1 MTQLFRDDST
11 PDLVTRAAGHYTNN
25 YRQLP
30 IFLTRGEGVWVW
42 DRDGRRYLDMVA
54 GIAVNSLG
62 HAHPRLV
69 AAIREQADA
78 LIHVSNLYF
87 NEPALALMDKLTELT
102 FADRVFFAN
111 SGAEANEAALKLAR
125 RYRTVTK
132 GEPHRTEILAF
143 HHSFH
148 GRSFGTISVTG
159 QPKYQKGFEPLL
171 PTVHFATFGDLASVE
186 QALAAAAGR
195 IGTVILEPVQC
206 EGGMNFPP
214 AGFLKGLRRLCDKHD
229 MVLIYDEVQTGV
241 GRTGEWFY
249 YEIDAVKPDILTSAK
264 GIAGGVPLGVM
275 LCTEEVGR
283 GFDPGSHA
291 STFGGNPLATRAGL
305 EVLRTIEED
314 HLLDHVYTV
323 GQELGAGLRALC
335 DRHPDKCAEA
345 RGVGLLHGLELRD
358 ASGKLAAAV
367 VNGCQARGLLMNAI
381 QGQVLRFV
389 PPLIV
394 QSGHI
399 ETALD
404 ILDTVLGEV

>member
-1 MTQLFRDDST
+1 MTNLFRDT
-11 PDLVTRAAGHYTNN
+11 PTVDLAARAASHYTSN
-25 YRQLP
+25 YRQIP

-78 LIHVSNLYF
+78 LMHVSNLYF
-87 NEPALALMDKLTELT
+87 NEPALALMDKLVELT

-125 RYRTVTK
+125 RYRTTVK
-132 GEPHRTEILAF
+132 KQPNRTDVLAF
-143 HHSFH
+143 ENSFH
-148 GRSFGTISVTG
+148 GRTFGTVAVTG
-159 QPKYQKGFEPLL
+159 QPKYQKGFEPL
-171 PTVHFATFGDLASVE
+171 PPGVHFARFGDLGHVE
-186 QALAAAAGR
+186 EVLARAEGR

-206 EGGMNFPP
+206 EGGLNFPP
-214 AGFLKGLRRLCDKHD
+214 AGFLKQLRKLCDAQD

-249 YEIDAVKPDILTSAK
+249 YEVDAVKPDIMTSAK
-264 GIAGGVPLGVM
+264 GIAGGVPLGAM
-275 LCTEEVGR
+275 LCTDEVGR
-283 GFDPGSHA
+283 GFEPGSHA

-305 EVLRTIEED
+305 EVLRTIEEEK
-314 HLLDHVYTV
+314 LLDHVFEV
-323 GQELGAGLRALC
+323 GSELATGLKTLC
-335 DRHPDKCAEA
+335 DRHPERCVEA
-345 RGVGLLHGLELRD
+345 RGMGLLQGLELRGGAD
-358 ASGKLAAAV
+358 VASAV
-367 VNGCQARGLLMNAI
+367 VAGCQQRGLLMNAI
-381 QGQVLRFV
+381 QGRVLRFV

-399 ETALD
+399 QEALS
-404 ILDTVLGEV
+404 ILDAVLGEV

>member
-1 MTQLFRDDST
+1 MTHLFPDT
-11 PDLVTRAAGHYTNN
+11 PTVDLVARAGSHYTTN
-25 YRQLP
+25 YRQVP

-78 LIHVSNLYF
+78 LMHVSNLYY
-87 NEPALALMDKLTELT
+87 NEPALALMDKLVEVT

-125 RYRTVTK
+125 RYRTTIK
-132 GEPHRTEILAF
+132 KQPDRTEVLAF
-143 HHSFH
+143 ENSFH
-148 GRSFGTISVTG
+148 GRTFATIGVTG

-171 PTVHFATFGDLASVE
+171 PGTHFARFGDIAHVEEVLARAE
-186 QALAAAAGR
+186 GR
-195 IGTVILEPVQC
+195 IGTVILEPIQC
-206 EGGMNFPP
+206 EGGLNIPP
-214 AGFLKGLRRLCDKHD
+214 KGFLKQLRKLCDAQD

-249 YEIDAVKPDILTSAK
+249 YEVDAVKPDILSTAK
-264 GIAGGVPLGVM
+264 GIAGGVPLGAM

-283 GFDPGSHA
+283 GFEPGSHA

-305 EVLRTIEED
+305 EVLRTIEEER
-314 HLLDHVYTV
+314 LLDHVFEV
-323 GQELGAGLRALC
+323 GEVLKTGLQALC
-335 DRHPDKCAEA
+335 DRHPERCAEA
-345 RGVGLLHGLELRD
+345 RGIGLLQGLELRGGPELV
-358 ASGKLAAAV
+358 SAV
-367 VNGCQARGLLMNAI
+367 VSGCQERGLLMNAI
-381 QGQVLRFV
+381 QGRVLRFV
-389 PPLIV
+389 PPLV
-394 QSGHI
+394 AEAGHI
-399 ETALD
+399 QTALE